1 MATVVN
7 LPMKQETKV
16 SVAEATVD
24 ILHQMFREGN
34 LTCSQVVE
42 AYMQAGMPSYH
53 ATHVCIVCLRDAYI
67 NM

>member
-1 MATVVN
+1 M
-7 LPMKQETKV
+7 

-53 ATHVCIVCLRDAYI
+53 ATHVCIVCLRDAYSYI